1 MTMKIS
7 FAALFLCVVLVA
19 GCGQQKKPLSMAG
32 LELYL
37 NSHYLDANGYDS
49 LLALYPESDF
59 LTGLKAMTLNEEGDT
74 AKARRWLE
82 DTEKR
87 HPAWKKSV
95 YLTLAKA
102 ALAIDGGDTLAQRRL
117 VGMLEQEDARKKNKW
132 VSLMLY
138 QTRMETDTMRAER
151 HLQDALALDTGFT
164 QAKIAGLYRFRVED
178 SCDSVLSRFRLIPST
193 YLDPVL
199 TGHIGLAYHYCGDSE
214 SAVLWAK
221 KSLSISPNYLGHY
234 VLATVAHLDM
244 QNYREAE
251 KQYLLVIRHDPHHWF
266 DRTDLGWLYHDSGD
280 LEKAERLFKEL
291 AAMNPGQDIQDEL
304 VIFYIKSKQYG
315 LAGKANQASVKMFG
329 ENYRNAGLALIIN
342 ALQIDDIGK
351 AAQGMLP
358 YMEIYGK
365 QGEQWV
371 AEVFGFINE

>member
-7 FAALFLCVVLVA
+7 FATLFLCVVLVA

-59 LTGLKAMTLNEEGDT
+59 LTGLKAMALNEEGDT
-74 AKARRWLE
+74 AKARGWLE

-102 ALAIDGGDTLAQRRL
+102 ALSIDGKDTLAQRQLTRVL
-117 VGMLEQEDARKKNKW
+117 DAEDARRKNKW

-138 QTRMETDTMRAER
+138 HLRIGGDTLRAER

-164 QAKIAGLYRFRVED
+164 QARIARIYRLRVED
-178 SCDSVLSRFRLIPST
+178 SCDLILDRFRQIPPA

-199 TGHIGLAYHYCGDSE
+199 TGYRGLARYFCGDVV
-214 SAVLWAK
+214 SAVSWAK
-221 KSLSISPNYLGHY
+221 ESVRIRPNHIGHY
-234 VLATVAHLDM
+234 VLAIVAHVDM

-251 KQYLLVIRHDPHHWF
+251 KQYLQVIRHDHFHWF
-266 DRTDLGWLYHDSGD
+266 DRTNLGWLYHDSGD

-304 VIFYIKSKQYG
+304 VIFYIKSRQYG
-315 LAGKANQASVKMFG
+315 LAEKANQASVKMFG
-329 ENYRNAGLALIIN
+329 RNYRNAGLSITIEDLKN
-342 ALQIDDIGK
+342 DDNQK
-351 AAQGMLP
+351 A
-358 YMEIYGK
+358 YRNSEEYSKTYGK
-365 QGEQWV
+365 QGEEWLLRV
-371 AEVFGFINE
+371 SGFINE

>member
-1 MTMKIS
+1 MKIKIFFAS
-7 FAALFLCVVLVA
+7 LFISAALMA
-19 GCGQQKKPLSMAG
+19 GCGRQEKPMSMAE

-37 NSHYLDANGYDS
+37 NSHYLDTSGYDS
-49 LLALYPESDF
+49 LLAIYPESDF
-59 LTGLKAMTLNEEGDT
+59 LTGLKVMALNEEGDT
-74 AKARRWLE
+74 AKARRWLQ

-102 ALAIDGGDTLAQRRL
+102 ALAIDGKDTLAQRQLTRVL
-117 VGMLEQEDARKKNKW
+117 DTEDARSKNKW

-138 QTRMETDTMRAER
+138 HLRIGGDTLRAER
-151 HLQDALALDTGFT
+151 HLQDALALDTSFT
-164 QAKIAGLYRFRVED
+164 QAKIARIYRLQVED
-178 SCDSVLSRFRLIPST
+178 SCALILGRFRQIPVT

-199 TGHIGLAYHYCGDSE
+199 IGYKGLAYFNCLDAE

-221 KSLSISPNYLGHY
+221 ESLRIKPNYMGHY
-234 VLATVAHLDM
+234 VLAVVAHLDM

-251 KQYLLVIRHDPHHWF
+251 KQYLQVIRHDHHHWF
-266 DRTDLGWLYHDSGD
+266 DRTDLGWLYYDSGD
-280 LEKAERLFKEL
+280 TDKAERLFKEL
-291 AAMNPGQDIQDEL
+291 AAMNPGQYIQDEL
-304 VIFYIKSKQYG
+304 VIFYIKSRQYG

-351 AAQGMLP
+351 GAQGLLP
-358 YMEIYGK
+358 YIKIYGK

-371 AEVFGFINE
+371 AEVFGLVNE

>member
-1 MTMKIS
+1 MKIS

-59 LTGLKAMTLNEEGDT
+59 LTGLKAMALNEEGDT
-74 AKARRWLE
+74 AKARGWLE

-102 ALAIDGGDTLAQRRL
+102 ALSIDGKDTLAQRQLTRVL
-117 VGMLEQEDARKKNKW
+117 DAEDARRKNKW

-138 QTRMETDTMRAER
+138 HLRIGGDTLRAER

-164 QAKIAGLYRFRVED
+164 QARIARIYRLRVED
-178 SCDSVLSRFRLIPST
+178 SCDLILDRFRQIPPA

-199 TGHIGLAYHYCGDSE
+199 TGYRGLARYFCGDVE
-214 SAVLWAK
+214 SAVSWAK
-221 KSLSISPNYLGHY
+221 ESVRIRPNHMGHY
-234 VLATVAHLDM
+234 VLAIVAHVDM

-251 KQYLLVIRHDPHHWF
+251 KQYLQVIRYDPHHWF
-266 DRTDLGWLYHDSGD
+266 DRTNLGWLYHDSGD

-304 VIFYIKSKQYG
+304 VIFYIKSDQYG
-315 LAGKANQASVKMFG
+315 LAGKANQASVRMFG
-329 ENYRNAGLALIIN
+329 ENYRNAGLSMIIEGLKN
-342 ALQIDDIGK
+342 DDNQK
-351 AAQGMLP
+351 S
-358 YMEIYGK
+358 YRNSEKYSKTYGK
-365 QGEQWV
+365 QGEEWTLGV
-371 AEVFGFINE
+371 YKFINE